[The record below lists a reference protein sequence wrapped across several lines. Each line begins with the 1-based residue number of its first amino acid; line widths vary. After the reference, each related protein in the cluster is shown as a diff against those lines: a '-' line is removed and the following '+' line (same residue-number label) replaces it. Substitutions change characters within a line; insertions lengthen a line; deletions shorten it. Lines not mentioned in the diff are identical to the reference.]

1 MSSNLTRQH
10 RDRAPGEQQVG
21 GVTLPLR
28 DGATG
33 QGDASLARDVP
44 PDLEVYVPK
53 CDVRQV

>member
-1 MSSNLTRQH
+1 
-10 RDRAPGEQQVG
+10 
-21 GVTLPLR
+21 LPLR